1 MTKDEFKALFDRALE
16 LAAENAEKKL
26 GRPIPRKF
34 EIEMHGFAPHPRTLQ
49 KNDALEAIYLGPDR
63 FYRIVDVAV
72 TRVSKD
78 KSIVFMRISGH
89 ELGPMNKTWNQPIGS
104 GPFKQLLPD
113 EVKLK

>member
-34 EIEMHGFAPHPRTLQ
+34 EIEMHAFAPHPRMLQ
-49 KNDALEAIYLGPDR
+49 KNDALETIYLGPDL
-63 FYRIVDVAV
+63 FYRIIDVAV
-72 TRVSKD
+72 TRVGKD

-89 ELGPMNKTWNQPIGS
+89 EPGPMNKTWNQPIGS